1 MKMIIRLLMC
11 LSALVCQTA
20 IAQTALN
27 IETQNRCQ
35 FSDSTW
41 DSDLYRFEVSE
52 QAQNIVKEI
61 CQVARI
67 SQNFELIQ
75 ANVENVVAVYDI
87 KTNKRYILYSQDFI
101 EKAASK
107 SIVYIAFAHEIGH
120 HVSVQN
126 SKIHLLEEKERDKEE
141 SLADF
146 FLGFVMA
153 KLNDKA
159 ITSPS
164 DVYSLIKT
172 LPPSYPLPKYSR
184 RKDDIEQGWDDA
196 LRGMVI
202 ENPSKSMPFDDDAAF
217 LKAQF
222 PFPPPPC
229 CSPRE
234 IPRASFA
241 TIKNLGEV
249 ADKLTKALDNEGYNY
264 RTFMSV
270 PNGFAL
276 VTQMEQ
282 YNEDYTH
289 RADNRWADA
298 PMKAAFVGYMDYFKS
313 LIFPTKAYFR
323 TFVFIVTTHAFNLQG
338 KPISKNEAGAW
349 YNSGINR
356 LPKSIADLPYTEGV
370 TVTALVYEFIV
381 PDSNRK
387 PNQKCPNVDTQ
398 LHLEKSGIWK
408 GL

>member
-1 MKMIIRLLMC
+1 MITRLTIC
-11 LSALVCQTA
+11 LCALICQTA
-20 IAQTALN
+20 VAQTALE
-27 IETQNRCQ
+27 IEPLNRCQ
-35 FSDSTW
+35 FSGSTW
-41 DSDLYRFEVSE
+41 ESDLYRFEVST

-61 CQVARI
+61 CQVANVP
-67 SQNFELIQ
+67 QNFELIQ
-75 ANVENVVAVYDI
+75 SNVENVVAIYDI

-101 EKAASK
+101 EKAAST

-120 HVSVQN
+120 HVKS
-126 SKIHLLEEKERDKEE
+126 HLLNEKTRGMEEHR
-141 SLADF
+141 ADE

-159 ITSPS
+159 IISPS
-164 DVYSLIKT
+164 DVDSLIKK
-172 LPPSYPLPKYSR
+172 LPPSYPLNTATQRYI
-184 RKDDIEQGWDDA
+184 DIEAGWKRAQGGLIVD
-196 LRGMVI
+196 
-202 ENPSKSMPFDDDAAF
+202 KSLEFEDDDKAAF

-234 IPRASFA
+234 VPRTSFVNA
-241 TIKNLGEV
+241 KNLGEV
-249 ADKLTKALDNEGYNY
+249 ADKLTKALDNEGYTY
-264 RTFMSV
+264 RTFMSI

-282 YNEDYTH
+282 YNADFTH
-289 RADNRWADA
+289 RTDNRWADA
-298 PMKAAFVGYMDYFKS
+298 PMNAAFVGYMDYFKS
-313 LIFPTKAYFR
+313 LIFPTKAYYR

-338 KPISKNEAGAW
+338 KNISKNEAGAW

-356 LPKSIADLPYTEGV
+356 LPKSIADLPYTERV

-387 PNQKCPNVDTQ
+387 PTQKCPNVDTQ
-398 LHLEKSGIWK
+398 LHLDKSGIWK